1 MFIEGTTRVP
11 KNLVMSRVGKQPIL
25 VPSGVT
31 ATLEGASLTVKG
43 SRGVLTMPIHPHVK
57 VIIAENQMTIGVTDP
72 ENVGDRALWGLFRNL
87 VQNMVT
93 GVTTGFTKSLE
104 LVGVG
109 YKVAVAGQ
117 TITLNVGFSHPV
129 IVTLP
134 EGMSAKVDKNTLTI
148 EGNDKQAVG
157 EIAAQ
162 IRRIRKPEPYKG
174 KGIKYVDE
182 VIRRKAGKAAK
193 AVGK

>member
-1 MFIEGTTRVP
+1 MGWAEKLFAESTS
-11 KNLVMSRVGKQPIL
+11 MSRIGKQPITL
-25 VPSGVT
+25 PDGVT
-31 ATLEGASLTVKG
+31 ATLSGAVLTVKG
-43 SRGVLTMPIHPHVK
+43 PRGALTQQIHADVIVLIDG
-57 VIIAENQMTIGVTDP
+57 QTITVNVADP
-72 ENVGDRALWGLFRNL
+72 ERADNRALWGLFQRL
-87 VQNMVT
+87 IANMVT
-93 GVTTGFTKSLE
+93 GVTAGFTKSLE

-109 YKVAVAGQ
+109 YRVAVAGQ

-129 IVTLP
+129 NIELP
-134 EGMSAKVDKNTLTI
+134 EGVTAKADKNTLTL
-148 EGNDKQAVG
+148 EGSDKQVVG
-157 EIAAQ
+157 ELAAQ

>member
-1 MFIEGTTRVP
+1 
-11 KNLVMSRVGKQPIL
+11 MSRIGKQPITL
-25 VPSGVT
+25 PSGVT
-31 ATLEGASLTVKG
+31 ATVDGEVLTVKG
-43 SRGVLTMPIHPHVK
+43 PRGTLTQKLHPNVRVK
-57 VIIAENQMTIGVTDP
+57 IEGEILTVTVADP
-72 ENVGDRALWGLFRNL
+72 ERADDRAVWGLFRKL
-87 VQNMVT
+87 IANMVT

-109 YKVAVAGQ
+109 YRVAVAGQ
-117 TITLNVGFSHPV
+117 TVTLNVGFSHPV
-129 IVTLP
+129 NVELP
-134 EGMSAKVDKNTLTI
+134 TGITAKADKNTLTI
-148 EGNDKQAVG
+148 EGNDKQVVG
-157 EIAAQ
+157 ELAAQ